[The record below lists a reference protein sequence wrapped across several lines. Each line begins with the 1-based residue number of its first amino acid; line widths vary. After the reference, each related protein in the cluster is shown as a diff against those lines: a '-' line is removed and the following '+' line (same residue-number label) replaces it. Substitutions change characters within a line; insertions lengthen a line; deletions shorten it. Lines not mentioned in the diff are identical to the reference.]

1 MNRNSIFSARRC
13 FQLMLNDIG
22 MGSWQMGVS
31 VRMVEMRTIGLVA
44 IAVLAVSAFLLW
56 TSVYRTG
63 PVISDELISFFH
75 GASYAVLFLLG
86 CFLTSAAFKEL
97 HNTEESYAWLTL
109 PGAILEKYVARV
121 ILTSLGYILLAAIL
135 YGLFV
140 SVLIG
145 TTRLFFSHIII
156 PFNPFDRIVL
166 EFLAHYLVLHSL
178 FIIGAIVFKSLSGLK
193 TMIAVFTY
201 GLTFGMSWDRYA
213 RSHGME
219 GIDSLRTEPV
229 GIIIAFIFWW
239 VLAPVAWIAG
249 YYLLK
254 RKQV

>member
-1 MNRNSIFSARRC
+1 MNRNSIFSAKRC

-31 VRMVEMRTIGLVA
+31 IRMVEMRTIGLIA
-44 IAVLAVSAFLLW
+44 ITMLAVSAVLLW

-63 PVISDELISFFH
+63 SVINDEVIRFVH

-86 CFLTSAAFKEL
+86 CFLTSVAFKEL
-97 HNTEESYAWLTL
+97 HNTEESHAWLTL
-109 PGAILEKYVARV
+109 PGSILEKYAARV

-135 YGLFV
+135 YGLFA

-145 TTRLFFSHIII
+145 TAKLFFSHIII
-156 PFNPFDRIVL
+156 PLNPIDRIVV
-166 EFLAHYLVLHSL
+166 EFVAYYLVLHSL
-178 FIIGAIVFKSLSGLK
+178 LIIGAIVFKSLSGLK
-193 TMIAVFTY
+193 TMIVVFAY
-201 GLTFGMSWDRYA
+201 GMVLGMSWDGYA

-219 GIDSLRTEPV
+219 GIDNLRTEPV

-239 VLAPVAWIAG
+239 ILAPVAWITG
-249 YYLLK
+249 YYLLR